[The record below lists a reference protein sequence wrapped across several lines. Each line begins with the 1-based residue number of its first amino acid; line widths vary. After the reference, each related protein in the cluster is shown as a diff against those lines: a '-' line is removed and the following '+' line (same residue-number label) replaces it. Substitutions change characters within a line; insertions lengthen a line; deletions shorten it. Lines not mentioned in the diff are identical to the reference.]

1 MHTPATLFESKSCL
15 VLPSPGEGLAVMLTR
30 STDTLALALLSHFAT
45 ATLVD
50 EPPVLGST
58 PFKLYIVTPRP
69 FTRSATRAGFAG
81 QLQLIDSQVLQL
93 GRRFPPMFISR
104 WTLLHSEQPASRTTY
119 NYVMDLHSAGSTQS
133 TCLLTSV
140 RAGDQLVATF
150 PISQN
155 DLEARSFS
163 ITSQFLVKS
172 PYTITLGALH
182 FETFKLRQGSIWTNY
197 P

>member
-1 MHTPATLFESKSCL
+1 MVRVARRSSFLPRKDGWLIIYAPFLVWEVTSKFSDIPVIL
-15 VLPSPGEGLAVMLTR
+15 IPTKR
-30 STDTLALALLSHFAT
+30 
-45 ATLVD
+45 
-50 EPPVLGST
+50 PPVIDDSA
-58 PFKLYIVTPRP
+58 
-69 FTRSATRAGFAG
+69 FTFY
-81 QLQLIDSQVLQL
+81 
-93 GRRFPPMFISR
+93 SR

-155 DLEARSFS
+155 DVEAHSFS